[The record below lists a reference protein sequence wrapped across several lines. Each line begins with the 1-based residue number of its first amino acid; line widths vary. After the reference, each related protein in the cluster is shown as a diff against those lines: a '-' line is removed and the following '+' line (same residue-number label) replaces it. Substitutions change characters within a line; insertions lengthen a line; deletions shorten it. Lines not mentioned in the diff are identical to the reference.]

1 MKPLGGGLR
10 LSPISLLAGLA
21 WLAVGCPAHAGA
33 WNLPKGEGQAIL
45 KYEAIRADQA
55 FSPDGQRVALS
66 HDRLDRVLS
75 IFAEYGLDDRFT
87 LQMKSEW
94 QEGRDAFVDYQGR
107 GPLEI
112 GVRWQAYRD
121 TRNAVAIYVGY
132 AHGGEG
138 RNAGYAPPGAG
149 DHDWEARVM
158 AGRSLGVDGR
168 SGFIEV
174 QAARRRRAGLPDETR
189 LDLTA
194 GARLASDWMLLGQ
207 AYAGAADEGGARWL
221 SLETSVVRRLGD
233 WSLQAGWRTAVA
245 GRETPAGQGP
255 VIGIWRR
262 F

>member
-1 MKPLGGGLR
+1 MRPLGGGLQDAVG
-10 LSPISLLAGLA
+10 LVAGLIV
-21 WLAVGCPAHAGA
+21 LAVGYPACASA
-33 WNLPKGEGQAIL
+33 WNLPKGEGQAIV
-45 KYEAIRADQA
+45 KYEAMRADEA
-55 FSPDGQRVALS
+55 FSPDGDRAALS
-66 HDRLDRVLS
+66 HDRLDRALS
-75 IFAEYGLDDRFT
+75 VFVEYGLDDRLT
-87 LQMKSEW
+87 LQMKGEW
-94 QEGRDAFVDYQGR
+94 QEGRDAFVDFQGR

-112 GVRWQAYRD
+112 GVRWQAFRD
-121 TRNAVAIYVGY
+121 ARHVAALYLGY

-158 AGRSLGVDGR
+158 AGRSLGVDGQG
-168 SGFIEV
+168 GFIEA
-174 QAARRRRAGLPDETR
+174 QAARRWRAGLPDETR

-194 GARLASDWMLLGQ
+194 GARVAPNWMLLAQ

-221 SLETSVVRRLGD
+221 SLETSAVRRVGD

>member
-1 MKPLGGGLR
+1 MRPLGSGLR
-10 LSPISLLAGLA
+10 RSPIGLLVSLA

-33 WNLPKGEGQAIL
+33 WNLPKGQGQAIV
-45 KYEAIRADQA
+45 KYETIRADQA
-55 FSPDGQRVALS
+55 FSPDGERVDLS
-66 HDRLDRVLS
+66 HDRLDRALS

-107 GPLEI
+107 GPIEI

-121 TRNAVAIYVGY
+121 TRNAAALYVGY

-158 AGRSLGVDGR
+158 AGRGLGADGQG
-168 SGFIEV
+168 GFIEA
-174 QAARRRRAGLPDETR
+174 QAARLWRAGLNDETR

-194 GARLASDWMLLGQ
+194 GLYLAPDWLLLGQ
-207 AYAGAADEGGARWL
+207 AYAGAADDGGPRWL
-221 SLETSVVRRLGD
+221 TLESSVVRRLGD

>member
-1 MKPLGGGLR
+1 MRPLGGGLR
-10 LSPISLLAGLA
+10 EGGIGLLAGLTL
-21 WLAVGCPAHAGA
+21 LATGQPACAGA
-33 WNLPKGEGQAIL
+33 WNLPKGQGQAIL
-45 KYEAIRADQA
+45 KYESIRADEA
-55 FSPDGQRVALS
+55 FSPDG
-66 HDRLDRVLS
+66 DRVNLPGDRRDS
-75 IFAEYGLDDRFT
+75 AASLLVEYGLDERFT
-87 LQMKSEW
+87 LQMKGEW
-94 QEGRDAFVDYQGR
+94 QGGRDAFVDYQGR

-121 TRNAVAIYVGY
+121 ARNVAAVYVGY

-138 RNAGYAPPGAG
+138 RNAGYAAPGAG
-149 DHDWEARVM
+149 DHDWEARLL
-158 AGRSLGVDGR
+158 AARNFGVDGR
-168 SGFIEV
+168 GGFIEA
-174 QAARRRRAGLPDETR
+174 QAARRWRSGLPDETR

-194 GARLASDWMLLGQ
+194 GAPLSPGWMLLGQ
-207 AYAGAADEGGARWL
+207 VYAGAADDGGARWL